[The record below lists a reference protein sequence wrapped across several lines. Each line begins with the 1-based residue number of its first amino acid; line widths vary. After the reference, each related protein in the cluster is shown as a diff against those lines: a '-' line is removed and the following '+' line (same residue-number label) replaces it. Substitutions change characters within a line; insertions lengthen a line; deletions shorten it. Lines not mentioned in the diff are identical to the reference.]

1 MFKYF
6 TYPKDQPTTLFNLL
20 IIMPQFFC
28 YGIIVTFF
36 KRAFRFGYT
45 NNIHKYKKLKSC
57 TYFCL
62 HSCTKGS
69 WAWTLSKT
77 TLTFTA
83 SQSITWNE
91 TGQNYLLVG
100 AWLTSSDQGWS
111 RVKNTKTW
119 LSTSTKLLVRKFY
132 SKLNSTRRVT
142 VKTCKKQYKVN
153 LSFVEV

>member
-1 MFKYF
+1 M
-6 TYPKDQPTTLFNLL
+6 THMLLTTTHAL
-20 IIMPQFFC
+20 IAYMNSAILRRLMVQVSVN
-28 YGIIVTFF
+28 GL
-36 KRAFRFGYT
+36 
-45 NNIHKYKKLKSC
+45 HKYKKLKSC

-100 AWLTSSDQGWS
+100 AWLSSGDHGWS
-111 RVKNTKTW
+111 RVKNTETR
-119 LSTSTKLLVRKFY
+119 LSISTKLLVGKVY